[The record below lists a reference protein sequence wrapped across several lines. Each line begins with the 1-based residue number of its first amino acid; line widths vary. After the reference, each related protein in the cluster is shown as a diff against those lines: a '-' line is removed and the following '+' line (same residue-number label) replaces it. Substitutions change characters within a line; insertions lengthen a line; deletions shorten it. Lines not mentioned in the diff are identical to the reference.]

1 MMKYLHIIYLLLPIA
16 LLAILS
22 CEEDKGDTSPPEVS
36 IISPLNG
43 STVNEITNVN
53 VNATDDEEVDFVRFF
68 INDSLDSSLVSA
80 EPYSY
85 AWNTN
90 KLDDGQYRLSVMAQ
104 DASGNTSDTIEAV
117 YTVDNTISIP
127 AAVEIVEITY
137 GLNLMSIRFNKSQ
150 DADFSEYTILASANS
165 QGNEAVEL
173 GKINDINDTL
183 FTTTEFDPTQE
194 SWYFIKV
201 SDIYGYFEIGPGYN
215 VIDSPPTLSTLT
227 PPKYEHGT
235 IQFQWSI
242 CEDNDFY
249 KYHLY
254 SSNSDDMSNKQLLVT
269 NNIRNDTTH
278 AILIDFT
285 DEKKYY
291 QVDVEDH
298 WGFITP
304 GNVIQANLPYKVI
317 KNFGGTQNDR
327 GYAIQSTIDG
337 YIIVGSTNS
346 YGSGGTD
353 VWVLKLDFEGQEQ
366 WSRTY
371 GGSGNDVGRDIKVT
385 SNPAGYI
392 ITGHTSSFNSSGNI
406 DMWLIRTDEF
416 GQTCLYDE
424 DGNCTESQ
432 EKWTKTFGYS
442 GNDYGYS
449 VTQSDN
455 EFIAVGKSS
464 RIPSFYAV
472 KVNSEG
478 EKIWEKFYGEGPN
491 DKAQY
496 IINTTIQLP
505 KYIIVGQSNDPNTSD
520 SDISIF
526 GINSDGSEH
535 WNRTIQYG
543 NSVNELGKYIFPLS
557 GGGFLVA
564 GAKHIN
570 NWDDLF
576 LMKVNNDGTQSGSWY
591 YGGSYNEVGNYA
603 QEVSGG
609 YLVSGYT
616 ESFGQGLYDV
626 WIVKTDLDG
635 NEIFNH
641 TFGGS
646 LDDKAMS
653 GTSSTDGDPVVIG
666 YTKSF
671 GNGGEDIFFIKVDQ
685 SYQP

>member
-1 MMKYLHIIYLLLPIA
+1 MTLVT
-16 LLAILS
+16 ILS

-53 VNATDDEEVDFVRFF
+53 VNATDNEEVDFVRFF
-68 INDSLDSSLVSA
+68 INDNLDSSLVSA
-80 EPYSY
+80 EPYTY

-90 KLDDGQYRLSVMAQ
+90 NLVNGQYRLSVLAQ
-104 DASGNTSDTIEAV
+104 DVSGNTSDTIEAV
-117 YTVDNTISIP
+117 YNVDNTISTP
-127 AAVEIVEITY
+127 AAIEIVEITY

-150 DADFSEYTILASANS
+150 ESDFSEYTILVSANA
-165 QGNEAVEL
+165 QNNEAVEL
-173 GKINDINDTL
+173 GKVNDIDDTL
-183 FTTTEFDPTQE
+183 FTTTQFDPTQE

-201 SDIYGYFEIGPGYN
+201 SDIYGYFEIGPGFN
-215 VIDSPPTLSTLT
+215 ILDSPPTLSSLN

-235 IQFQWSI
+235 IQFKWSI
-242 CEDNDFY
+242 CEDNDFD

-254 SSNSDDMSNKQLLVT
+254 SSNYNDMSNKQLLVT
-269 NNIRNDTTH
+269 KNTRNDTTH
-278 AILIDFT
+278 AILIDFD

-291 QVDVEDH
+291 QIDVEDY

-337 YIIVGSTNS
+337 YIIVGSTSS
-346 YGSGGTD
+346 YGTGGTD
-353 VWVLKLDFEGQEQ
+353 IWVLKLDFEGQEQ

-371 GGSGNDVGRDIKVT
+371 GGSGNDVGRDIKIA
-385 SNPAGYI
+385 SSPAGYI
-392 ITGHTSSFNSSGNI
+392 ITGHTSSFDSGGNM

-416 GQTCLYDE
+416 GQTCLYGE
-424 DGNCTESQ
+424 DGNCAESQ
-432 EKWTKTFGYS
+432 EKWAKTFGYS

-455 EFIAVGKSS
+455 EYVCVGKSS
-464 RIPSFYAV
+464 RIPSFYVV

-478 EKIWEKFYGEGPN
+478 QKVWENFYGEGPN

-496 IINTTIQLP
+496 IINTTVQLP
-505 KYIIVGQSNDPNTSD
+505 KYIAVGQSNDPNTSD
-520 SDISIF
+520 SDISIL
-526 GINSDGSEH
+526 GINSDGSKQ

-543 NSVNELGKYIFPLS
+543 NAVNELGKYIYPLS

-564 GAKHIN
+564 GAKRIN

-591 YGGSYNEVGNYA
+591 FGGNYNEVGNYV

-616 ESFGQGLYDV
+616 ESFGRGLYDA

-641 TFGGS
+641 TFGGIM
-646 LDDKAMS
+646 DDKVIS
-653 GTSSTDGDPVVIG
+653 GTSSIDGDPVVIG

>member
-1 MMKYLHIIYLLLPIA
+1 MA
-16 LLAILS
+16 LVTILS

-53 VNATDDEEVDFVRFF
+53 VNATDNEEVDFVRFF
-68 INDSLDSSLVSA
+68 INDNLDSSLVSA

-90 KLDDGQYRLSVMAQ
+90 NLVNGQYRLSVFAQ
-104 DASGNTSDTIEAV
+104 DVSGNTSDTIEAT
-117 YTVDNTISIP
+117 YNVDNTISTP
-127 AAVEIVEITY
+127 AAIEIVDITY

-150 DADFSEYTILASANS
+150 ESDFSEYTILVSANS
-165 QGNEAVEL
+165 QNNEAVEL
-173 GKINDINDTL
+173 GKVNDIDDTL
-183 FTTTEFDPTQE
+183 FTTTQFDPTQE

-201 SDIYGYFEIGPGYN
+201 SDIYGYFEIGPGFN
-215 VIDSPPTLSTLT
+215 ILDSPPTLSSLN

-242 CEDNDFY
+242 CEDNDFD

-254 SSNSDDMSNKQLLVT
+254 SSNYYDMSSKQLLVT
-269 NNIRNDTTH
+269 KNTRNDTTH
-278 AILIDFT
+278 AILIDFD

-291 QVDVEDH
+291 QIDVEDY

-337 YIIVGSTNS
+337 YIIVGSTSS

-371 GGSGNDVGRDIKVT
+371 GGSGNDVGRDIKIA
-385 SNPAGYI
+385 SSPAGYI
-392 ITGHTSSFNSSGNI
+392 ITGHTSSFDSGGNM

-416 GQTCLYDE
+416 GQTCLYGE

-432 EKWTKTFGYS
+432 EKWARTFGYS

-455 EFIAVGKSS
+455 EFVCVGKSS
-464 RIPSFYAV
+464 RIPSFYVV

-478 EKIWEKFYGEGPN
+478 QKVWENFYGEGPN

-496 IINTTIQLP
+496 VINTTVQLP
-505 KYIIVGQSNDPNTSD
+505 KYIAVGQSNDPNTSD

-526 GINSDGSEH
+526 GINSDGSKQ

-543 NSVNELGKYIFPLS
+543 NAVNELGKYIYPLS

-570 NWDDLF
+570 NWEDLF

-591 YGGSYNEVGNYA
+591 FGGNYNEVGNYV

-616 ESFGQGLYDV
+616 ESFGRGLYDA

-641 TFGGS
+641 TFGGIM
-646 LDDKAMS
+646 DDKVMS
-653 GTSSTDGDPVVIG
+653 GTSSIDGDPVVIG

-671 GNGGEDIFFIKVDQ
+671 GNGGEDIFFIKIDQ

>member
-1 MMKYLHIIYLLLPIA
+1 MMNYLHIIYLLLPIT
-16 LLAILS
+16 LIVITS

-53 VNATDDEEVDFVRFF
+53 VNATDNEEVDFVRFF
-68 INDSLDSSLVSA
+68 INDSIDSSLVPV
-80 EPYSY
+80 EPYSF

-215 VIDSPPTLSTLT
+215 IIDSPPTLSTLT

-235 IQFQWSI
+235 IQFQWTI

-278 AILIDFT
+278 AILINFT

-304 GNVIQANLPYKVI
+304 GNVIQANLPYKTI

-346 YGSGGTD
+346 YGSGGND

-371 GGSGNDVGRDIKVT
+371 GGSGNDVGRDIKVA
-385 SNPAGYI
+385 SSPAGYI
-392 ITGHTSSFNSSGNI
+392 ITGHTNSFSSNGNM

-416 GQTCLYDE
+416 GQTCIYGE
-424 DGNCTESQ
+424 DGNCIESE

-455 EFIAVGKSS
+455 EFISVGKSS
-464 RIPSFYAV
+464 RIPSFYAI
-472 KVNSEG
+472 KVNSTG

-491 DKAQY
+491 DNAQH
-496 IINTTIQLP
+496 IIESTVQLP
-505 KYIIVGQSNDPNTSD
+505 KYIIVGQGNDPNTWD

-526 GINSDGSEH
+526 GINSDGSEQ

-543 NSVNELGKYIFPLS
+543 NGYNELGKYMSHLS
-557 GGGFLVA
+557 GGGFLLA
-564 GAKHIN
+564 GAKQIN
-570 NWDDLF
+570 NWYDLF
-576 LMKVNNDGTQSGSWY
+576 LMKLNNDGTQSGSWY
-591 YGGSYNEVGNYA
+591 FGGSYDEAGNYA

-609 YLVSGYT
+609 YLISGYT
-616 ESFGQGLYDV
+616 ESFGRGLFDV
-626 WIVKTDLDG
+626 WIIKTDFDG
-635 NEIFNH
+635 REIYNH
-641 TFGGS
+641 TFGGT

-653 GTSSTDGDPVVIG
+653 GTNSLDGDPVIIG

-671 GNGGEDIFFIKVDQ
+671 GNGGEDIFFIKIDK